1 LTERRD
7 PVLHM
12 YLQHKYNKNAELLE
26 NLERNVS
33 EAALQRCQQLLEEQ
47 RELAEVLDLWN

>member
-1 LTERRD
+1 
-7 PVLHM
+7 M